1 MAKGVIKWV
10 SVNEDTNEV
19 MYELGQEEID
29 TKNESV
35 RDTIVRLLISDWDT
49 FGESGDSIII
59 DCGEDEDD

>member
-19 MYELGQEEID
+19 LYELGQEEID

-35 RDTIVRLLISDWDT
+35 RDTIVRLLISDGDT

-59 DCGEDEDD
+59 DCGEEDD

>member
-59 DCGEDEDD
+59 DYKEDEDE

>member
-19 MYELGQEEID
+19 LYELGQEEID

-35 RDTIVRLLISDWDT
+35 RATIVRLLISDWDT
-49 FGESGDSIII
+49 IGESGDLIII
-59 DCGEDEDD
+59 DCGEEDD